1 MEDPFSSSIL
11 LIIEFIGLGDE
22 LQSGDV
28 ETGDDVGFILPG
40 VLLVVD
46 RLRLLFFVDI
56 FLLKTGIIFLRIF
69 PEIWKATDTWHIITG
84 FHSFLQKKYQDN
96 EQESSFFSRVALIH
110 INC

>member
-28 ETGDDVGFILPG
+28 ETGDDVG

-56 FLLKTGIIFLRIF
+56 FLLKTGIIFLRIS
-69 PEIWKATDTWHIITG
+69 PEIWKATDTLNDT
-84 FHSFLQKKYQDN
+84 
-96 EQESSFFSRVALIH
+96 
-110 INC
+110 

>member
-69 PEIWKATDTWHIITG
+69 PEI
-84 FHSFLQKKYQDN
+84 
-96 EQESSFFSRVALIH
+96 
-110 INC
+110 